1 MNFEFSEDHKF
12 FRERVSDLL
21 KKLVLPHASRIDE
34 EEGFPENL
42 FKEFGRLGYFGIRY
56 PEEIGGMNADCI
68 TFTIFA
74 EELARVSMGFAAITT
89 MQCLMGT
96 EFIHSFGTKEQ
107 KERCLIP
114 AIKGEK
120 VGTIAFTEP
129 NCGSDLGSIQ
139 TYAKKEGDGYIL
151 NGRKMWITNGAVADF
166 VTVVASIDPSK
177 RINGLAFFLVEK
189 GTPGFSVGQKIEKI
203 SAKGANTAELIFDN
217 CYLPKENLLGEEGKG
232 VIYLEKILNE
242 IRIMMAA
249 LGLGLA
255 KSAFETGIR
264 YAKER
269 EAFGRPISKF
279 QLIQEKIAEMDTKIT
294 NSQLLTYYTA
304 WLKDQGRPHYKEAAM
319 AKFYSTETASFVVDE
334 VTRIHGAYGI
344 AKEYNAQ
351 RYFRDA
357 RFLLFGGGTSEI
369 LKIIIARE

>member
-1 MNFEFSEDHKF
+1 MEVGKAIFERRSVRFFNERQIDTSILREILIAGIYAPSAGNLQPWEFYCYCQPDSVDRIRSVSPGIMGKPKAIIVACMNE
-12 FRERVSDLL
+12 
-21 KKLVLPHASRIDE
+21 KKI
-34 EEGFPENL
+34 
-42 FKEFGRLGYFGIRY
+42 
-56 PEEIGGMNADCI
+56 
-68 TFTIFA
+68 
-74 EELARVSMGFAAITT
+74 
-89 MQCLMGT
+89 
-96 EFIHSFGTKEQ
+96 KEQ

-369 LKIIIARE
+369 LKIIIARERLKEAI